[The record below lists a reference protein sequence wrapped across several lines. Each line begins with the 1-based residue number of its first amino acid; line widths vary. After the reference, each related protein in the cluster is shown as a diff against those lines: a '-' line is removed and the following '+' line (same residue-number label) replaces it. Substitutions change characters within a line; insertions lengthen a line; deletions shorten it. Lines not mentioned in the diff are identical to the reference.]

1 MPFHCFPLSLSL
13 SLSLSLHCWVDS
25 VVLIWLLLSLREK
38 VDLFALEV
46 GDVDEAEGAKGGADG
61 QGGAVGDLVE
71 LFGTKVIEEDMEGE
85 DVFDGVD
92 GRVGGEE
99 VRHGGIVD
107 GADSYDGAAV
117 DLVGEVREGEVV
129 VEGQEVWVLS

>member
-1 MPFHCFPLSLSL
+1 M
-13 SLSLSLHCWVDS
+13 
-25 VVLIWLLLSLREK
+25 
-38 VDLFALEV
+38 
-46 GDVDEAEGAKGGADG
+46 
-61 QGGAVGDLVE
+61 E
-71 LFGTKVIEEDMEGE
+71 LFGAKVVKEDMEGE

-117 DLVGEVREGEVV
+117 DLAGEVHEGEVV
-129 VEGQEVWVLS
+129 VEGQKAWVLS

>member
-1 MPFHCFPLSLSL
+1 M
-13 SLSLSLHCWVDS
+13 
-25 VVLIWLLLSLREK
+25 
-38 VDLFALEV
+38 
-46 GDVDEAEGAKGGADG
+46 
-61 QGGAVGDLVE
+61 VE

-99 VRHGGIVD
+99 VRHGGFVD